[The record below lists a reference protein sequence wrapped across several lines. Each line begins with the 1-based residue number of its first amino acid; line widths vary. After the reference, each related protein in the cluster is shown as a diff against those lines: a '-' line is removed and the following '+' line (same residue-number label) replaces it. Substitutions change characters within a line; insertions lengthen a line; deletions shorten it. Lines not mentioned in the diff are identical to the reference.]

1 MFVTVLQRLLQIFFL
16 SGDTHVHFVGTCA
29 LRSLATVLKALVTP
43 GLFRR
48 LSSTLPMLPLLLF
61 SVICPEEF
69 SSYIFV
75 LFFIYMRVFRAA
87 LVDKLLF
94 FWVFFS
100 SSVVLKLILDQA
112 VDPVSS
118 LVPVQAAQAPALDP
132 ASN

>member
-16 SGDTHVHFVGTCA
+16 SGDTHVHFVGTCG

-61 SVICPEEF
+61 SVTCPEEF

-75 LFFIYMRVFRAA
+75 LFYLHACIQSRACRQA
-87 LVDKLLF
+87 LVFLGFFFLF
-94 FWVFFS
+94 SGLETDPGPGSGPGQQPGSCPS
-100 SSVVLKLILDQA
+100 STSSCFG
-112 VDPVSS
+112 SS
-118 LVPVQAAQAPALDP
+118 L
-132 ASN
+132 